1 MNDNKR
7 NDDNSLRDRFKGNEE
22 LDEYTRRKKAARKKK
37 RLREKK
43 IKKIRKIAAIVTAA
57 IVLCIFIFIIISA
70 VAKNNKKSASTNT
83 YSDSKTDSSDYTENI
98 RKVSLITSRF
108 ENSNKSEGP
117 TFISLSK
124 IGRYEQ
130 SNSYVDLTDDETI
143 YSENVCLIDLD
154 SAKVIAGRNYDK
166 VIYPASMTKVM
177 TLIVAVENLT
187 DLSQTYTFT
196 DAEIAALF
204 AEDASMAG
212 FKGGETVDVTDML
225 YGLALPSGAD
235 AAIGLAKL
243 VAGSEDAFVDMMNEK
258 CEELGLAK
266 THFCNPTG
274 LHDDNHYSTCME
286 MGVIMAYA
294 MSNELCAKIL
304 STYQY
309 TTKATPFHEE
319 GIELTSTTFARMYGT
334 EADGVLIDAGK
345 TGYTYEAGQCLMTS
359 AVKDNKRYVLVCSNA
374 VNRYHTIYDNIYIY
388 GNYLP

>member
-212 FKGGETVDVTDML
+212 FKGL
-225 YGLALPSGAD
+225 
-235 AAIGLAKL
+235 
-243 VAGSEDAFVDMMNEK
+243 
-258 CEELGLAK
+258 
-266 THFCNPTG
+266 
-274 LHDDNHYSTCME
+274 
-286 MGVIMAYA
+286 
-294 MSNELCAKIL
+294 
-304 STYQY
+304 
-309 TTKATPFHEE
+309 FHVVFFKSF
-319 GIELTSTTFARMYGT
+319 L
-334 EADGVLIDAGK
+334 
-345 TGYTYEAGQCLMTS
+345 
-359 AVKDNKRYVLVCSNA
+359 
-374 VNRYHTIYDNIYIY
+374 
-388 GNYLP
+388 